1 MECHFLKTKTPVK
14 YCNKTQLFLCISVVI
29 KELPIC
35 DSYHKGTSLYVTP
48 ITKGHPSIYLIFHS
62 LPFSRFVLIDREI
75 LSIGISGPF
84 LSNIVDLQNKNF
96 KIFNQDNP

>member
-1 MECHFLKTKTPVK
+1 MKVE
-14 YCNKTQLFLCISVVI
+14 NNNNEI
-29 KELPIC
+29 KELQIC

-75 LSIGISGPF
+75 LSIGISGSEIVKLF
-84 LSNIVDLQNKNF
+84 IFAIVFYIIYILSNSVF
-96 KIFNQDNP
+96 Y